1 MNPVQTNQPDIFT
14 RLGMASASDEQKQQ
28 LAEQLADLT
37 MTRVLSKVADQISEE
52 QMAELERLIDA
63 GGDQVDDRLR
73 QLVPGYDELVAST
86 AREVG
91 DKLVADQQADPVE
104 RRTQTDRTLDH
115 RCRIRSAIDQVAQQ
129 DQGGKGLAT
138 LRVVSFDLFEKL
150 LEKIVAP
157 VNVANGIDALA
168 RRNAR

>member
-1 MNPVQTNQPDIFT
+1 MDSVQTNQPDIFT
-14 RLGMASASDEQKQQ
+14 RLGMASASNEQKQQ

-37 MTRVLSKVADQISEE
+37 MTRVLSKVADQISED

-91 DKLVADQQADPVE
+91 DKLVADQQAVLAKMRE
-104 RRTQTDRTLDH
+104 K
-115 RCRIRSAIDQVAQQ
+115 AAQQ
-129 DQGGKGLAT
+129 H
-138 LRVVSFDLFEKL
+138 
-150 LEKIVAP
+150 
-157 VNVANGIDALA
+157 
-168 RRNAR
+168 

>member
-91 DKLVADQQADPVE
+91 DKLVADQQAVLAKMRE
-104 RRTQTDRTLDH
+104 K
-115 RCRIRSAIDQVAQQ
+115 AAQQ
-129 DQGGKGLAT
+129 H
-138 LRVVSFDLFEKL
+138 
-150 LEKIVAP
+150 
-157 VNVANGIDALA
+157 
-168 RRNAR
+168 